1 MTTLFD
7 LCEGEEG
14 IILKI
19 KGRGQFR
26 HRLMEMGFIAG
37 EKILVIKKAPLGDPV
52 EFRIMDYHVSLR
64 KSETKLIEVSRER
77 IAEKQAYPDGMIDV
91 EDSGSSWIEK
101 SKNIQVAFI
110 GNPNSGKTTLFN
122 FASGSKEKVA
132 NYAGVTVDSKV
143 AKYRQSGYSFSIIDL
158 PGTYSLKSYSPEE
171 IFVRQYIFDKK
182 PDIVVNVVDAS
193 NIERNLYL
201 TTQLIDMGVL
211 VVVALNMYDELLR
224 KGNTINHKTLGRL
237 LGIPVIPTVSSRGK
251 GIKNLFDKVIEV
263 YENKEPTVRHI
274 HINYGIEI
282 ENAIC
287 SIQSKIKIDENR
299 NFTNIMSARYLSLE
313 LLAGDKEFSKSI
325 KGCVNS
331 EDIIKTAK
339 QEAERLEKF
348 FADPVESVIT
358 DLRYGFIAGALKETL
373 KISTLQ
379 RLPKPQVIDNYLTNK
394 YLGIPLFII
403 FMWIT
408 FFTTFKLG
416 NYPKLWMEA
425 GVARLADLVSSAL
438 PAGVIRDFLTDGI
451 ISGVG
456 GVIVF
461 LPNIIILFLFI
472 SFMEDTGYMARAVFI
487 MDKVMHKIGLH
498 GKSFIP
504 LFMGFGCNVPAIMA
518 ARIVESRRDRLVTM
532 LITPFM
538 SCSARLPVYILFIS
552 AFFTKNHGLILLV
565 LYMFGVLLAIVSALL
580 LKKIFFRSQ
589 DIPFV
594 MELPPYRLP
603 TGRSILK
610 HVWFRTEMYLKKIG
624 GVILIASIVVW
635 FFSNFPRTIKYSI
648 DYDSEISKTE
658 IKYDALKT
666 ETELSSPLQLASVET
681 AKKEAIQHL
690 VAEKKSEKQSK
701 SVIGI
706 IGHTIEPVIK
716 PLGFDW
722 RLGVSILSGLAAKEV
737 VVSTLSILFQADS
750 TTGENSLVD
759 KLRDH
764 GSLSGHKP
772 FTPLIAFSFMLFIL
786 TYFPCIGVI
795 VAIRKESGSWK
806 WAAFVVFYTTTI
818 AWLLSFTV
826 YQVGRLFL
834 S

>member
-1 MTTLFD
+1 
-7 LCEGEEG
+7 
-14 IILKI
+14 
-19 KGRGQFR
+19 
-26 HRLMEMGFIAG
+26 
-37 EKILVIKKAPLGDPV
+37 
-52 EFRIMDYHVSLR
+52 
-64 KSETKLIEVSRER
+64 
-77 IAEKQAYPDGMIDV
+77 
-91 EDSGSSWIEK
+91 
-101 SKNIQVAFI
+101 
-110 GNPNSGKTTLFN
+110 
-122 FASGSKEKVA
+122 
-132 NYAGVTVDSKV
+132 
-143 AKYRQSGYSFSIIDL
+143 
-158 PGTYSLKSYSPEE
+158 
-171 IFVRQYIFDKK
+171 
-182 PDIVVNVVDAS
+182 
-193 NIERNLYL
+193 
-201 TTQLIDMGVL
+201 
-211 VVVALNMYDELLR
+211 
-224 KGNTINHKTLGRL
+224 

-263 YENKEPTVRHI
+263 YENREPTVRHI

-299 NFTNIMSARYLSLE
+299 TFTNIMSARYLSLE

-565 LYMFGVLLAIVSALL
+565 LYTLGVLLAIVSALL

-635 FFSNFPRTIKYSI
+635 FFSNFPRTIKYSL

-666 ETELSSPLQLASVET
+666 ETELSSPLQLASIET

-764 GSLSGHKP
+764 GSLSGQKP